1 MQELTEELKIHLIE
15 DLNLEELTPDDIDDN
30 APLFGDEGLG
40 LDSIDVLEMIL
51 ILEKYYG
58 LRIGT
63 PEEGKKVFQSVKTM
77 ADYITANR
85 KQ

>member
-1 MQELTEELKIHLIE
+1 MEQLIEELKQHLVE
-15 DLNLEELTPDDIDDN
+15 DLNLEEITAADIDTD

-58 LRIGT
+58 LRVSN
-63 PEEGKKVFQSVKTM
+63 PEEGQTIFRSVRTM
-77 ADYITANR
+77 ADYITAN
-85 KQ
+85 KK